1 MLLLEITAT
10 KNQLV
15 EEANVPIRT
24 TTFHHAVE
32 MDVAALK
39 IVLAEVDATTNKMKR
54 IVAHRVVDLVVV
66 EVVVV
71 EEATQ
76 LPKITNRI
84 KEEVVVVGVVEGPNI
99 LTKIVKEV
107 EVIVSA
113 NVGAVEATEMT
124 INEKNW
130 TEIMLTLQRIH

>member
-1 MLLLEITAT
+1 M
-10 KNQLV
+10 
-15 EEANVPIRT
+15 
-24 TTFHHAVE
+24 
-32 MDVAALK
+32 
-39 IVLAEVDATTNKMKR
+39 DATTNKMKR

-66 EVVVV
+66 EVAVV